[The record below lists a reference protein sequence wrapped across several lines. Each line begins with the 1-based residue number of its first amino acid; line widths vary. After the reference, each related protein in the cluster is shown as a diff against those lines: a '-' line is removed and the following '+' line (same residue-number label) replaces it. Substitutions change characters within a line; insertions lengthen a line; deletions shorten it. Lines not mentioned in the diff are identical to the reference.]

1 MSKCDMVLSRK
12 VSSSNC
18 RSSFKNSPGF
28 PVPALET
35 TRPMSRSSVAEASRP
50 MKSSLET
57 SSTITR
63 CSTAKRL
70 LNSTPTSLSK
80 SSRRATR
87 TMLIPEAAIC
97 RANSLPIPD
106 EAPVTSAHGP
116 NCPLSS
122 AAFIVL
128 FLFCRLHLL
137 LDRSVSQRADPIFQ
151 ALYLHH
157 HQVGVI
163 SGVCHRSHTLKSTE
177 EMRGK
182 FSCILFMAGRPELL
196 LEPAHWL
203 GEERRGFLCESAA
216 LLVQLGTQAAQRT
229 SPTRK
234 LLPVPMNAFHK
245 SKQPL
250 LRRTQPVHLLPEFSK
265 LRQAPLHNGRAK
277 LCLGL
282 GVGINVAYRDVGGFG
297 DVRQA
302 RLPETVP
309 IRQLHGGL
317 NQPCPLVWL
326 WFPFAHFKS

>member
-1 MSKCDMVLSRK
+1 
-12 VSSSNC
+12 
-18 RSSFKNSPGF
+18 
-28 PVPALET
+28 
-35 TRPMSRSSVAEASRP
+35 MSRSSVAEASRP

-63 CSTAKRL
+63 CSTPKRL

-116 NCPLSS
+116 NCCLSS
-122 AAFIVL
+122 NAFMFPPFQSAQIRQL
-128 FLFCRLHLL
+128 LRDLL
-137 LDRSVSQRADPIFQ
+137 LHRFVSQRVDPILK
-151 ALYLHH
+151 ALYFHH

-163 SGVCHRSHTLKSTE
+163 SGVCHHSHTLISTE

-182 FSCILFMAGRPELL
+182 FLCILFMADRPELL

-203 GEERRGFLCESAA
+203 GEECRGFLCESAT

-234 LLPVPMNAFHK
+234 LLP
-245 SKQPL
+245 
-250 LRRTQPVHLLPEFSK
+250 
-265 LRQAPLHNGRAK
+265 
-277 LCLGL
+277 
-282 GVGINVAYRDVGGFG
+282 
-297 DVRQA
+297 
-302 RLPETVP
+302 
-309 IRQLHGGL
+309 
-317 NQPCPLVWL
+317 
-326 WFPFAHFKS
+326 